1 MKQIAFVLLLF
12 VGWGNALTAQVPA
25 PFRKNPFAPL
35 IPSYD
40 AVSVNLPLLDG
51 PSAKSLLIIGAAAYL
66 ISNSDAQIDEEYAR
80 EDHKSP
86 LQVLKLFGRIGE
98 LYDTGY
104 TFHILGAVT
113 MGAYGYRFLSQNP
126 APAHTVRLMLTSLGY
141 SSLVTTSLKVLVSR
155 GRPYTGASPLKFDLF
170 DDASLDS
177 RTMSFPSGHTSS
189 IFAMMTVLA
198 KRNHSL
204 WVKVPAYTFASS
216 VAFQRML
223 NRKHWASDVIVG
235 GLIGY
240 LIGDAVVRKDNRARA
255 GIARVHPS
263 LGRNKAGLEIDF

>member
-1 MKQIAFVLLLF
+1 MRLRHRCRHRSEK
-12 VGWGNALTAQVPA
+12 
-25 PFRKNPFAPL
+25 PFCPL

>member
-1 MKQIAFVLLLF
+1 MKHLTFLCMLFWGLGTTLFAQTGRVQWSNTAGLL
-12 VGWGNALTAQVPA
+12 A
-25 PFRKNPFAPL
+25 PFRYPAAFK
-35 IPSYD
+35 
-40 AVSVNLPLLDG
+40 VPLLDG
-51 PSAKSLLIIGAAAYL
+51 PSVRSVLLIGAAAYF
-66 ISNSDAQIDEEYAR
+66 ISNSDAEIDEEYAR

-86 LQVLKLFGRIGE
+86 LQLLKSFGRLGE

-104 TFHILGAVT
+104 TFHVLSAVT
-113 MGAYGYRFLSQNP
+113 ASAYGYRFFSGNP
-126 APAHTVRLMLTSLGY
+126 APAHTVRLMLTSLAF

-155 GRPYTGASPLKFDLF
+155 SRPYTGATPFKFDLF

-204 WVKVPAYTFASS
+204 WVKVPAYTFATS

-223 NRKHWASDVIVG
+223 DRKHWASDVIAG

-240 LIGDAVVRKDNRARA
+240 LVGGAVVRRDENIRARSPQFRPYVRGKKA
-255 GIARVHPS
+255 GI
-263 LGRNKAGLEIDF
+263 EINF